1 MDKSFVENVTK
12 FLKQQG
18 IFGLMVLLL
27 VYGYG
32 TFNTQLAN
40 IQKEIVEVKITLAK
54 MQEKYAEKEAV
65 RDMITTAVE
74 KLEQK
79 YHTNNNSN

>member
-1 MDKSFVENVTK
+1 MEKSFVENVTK

-54 MQEKYAEKEAV
+54 MEEKYAQKEAV
-65 RDMITTAVE
+65 REMITAAVD
-74 KLEQK
+74 KLQQK
-79 YHTNNNSN
+79 YHSSVSKQ

>member
-1 MDKSFVENVTK
+1 MDKSFVETVTK

-54 MQEKYAEKEAV
+54 MQQKYAEKQVV
-65 RDMITTAVE
+65 RDMIATAVE

-79 YHTNNNSN
+79 YHTNKNSN

>member
-1 MDKSFVENVTK
+1 MDKSFVENLTK

-32 TFNTQLAN
+32 TFSTQLAN
-40 IQKEIVEVKITLAK
+40 IQKEIVEVKIVLAK
-54 MQEKYAEKEAV
+54 MEQKYAQKQAV
-65 RDMITTAVE
+65 REMITTAVE

-79 YHTNNNSN
+79 YHSNRN